1 MTTRVPLQLM
11 ITAMPIRNSVHV
23 TCMLQDMHVTCNM
36 HFYNYYTLPQF
47 HYTTNSQTVLNTWTL
62 VSLVTTTFIPQHIYK
77 IPLSHT
83 SLYMI
88 SIHLIYT
95 TSSYLY
101 PTPHY
106 TLNHTAYPHMH
117 ISHPHSSLT
126 TLLAYNYIFK
136 QQHKFPTQTIYNLG
150 TKGKHIN
157 GVNIRQYEKF
167 CKSMCVCV
175 WGGG

>member
-1 MTTRVPLQLM
+1 M
-11 ITAMPIRNSVHV
+11 HV
-23 TCMLQDMHVTCNM
+23 TGNYMNVTCNM

-47 HYTTNSQTVLNTWTL
+47 HYTKNSQTVLNTWTL
-62 VSLVTTTFIPQHIYK
+62 VLLVTTTFIPQHIYK

-126 TLLAYNYIFK
+126 TLLAYIYSSSSTSFLLKLYITSEQK
-136 QQHKFPTQTIYNLG
+136 E
-150 TKGKHIN
+150 
-157 GVNIRQYEKF
+157 NI
-167 CKSMCVCV
+167 SMA
-175 WGGG
+175 